1 MAWTYADWKSQA
13 TLSLRLSRLRL
24 HMAEVAQRIGNEL
37 GADGKN
43 RGSFAVRLYYQDLQ
57 GEEKELEK
65 RVERTTASDG
75 ASGMFSQVRFREVDR
90 DGRVDRCE

>member
-1 MAWTYADWKSQA
+1 MAWTYANWPSQSTPA
-13 TLSLRLSRLRL
+13 LRLTRLNL
-24 HMAEVAQRIGNEL
+24 HIEEVSQKVQQEL
-37 GADGKN
+37 GADGKS
-43 RGSFAVRLYYQDLQ
+43 RGSSSVQNYLDTLFAERD
-57 GEEKELEK
+57 KLEK